1 MHHNTMQETIMDQPM
16 IVSCLLKRLHVPRI
30 TRIDIKQGGGCKASK
45 GEGTVHI
52 CTKCARA
59 NMRPRPFSASL
70 EEIVMATGAENVTFN
85 SQEIGDVDA
94 ISAGILY
101 NSGENV

>member
-1 MHHNTMQETIMDQPM
+1 MYH
-16 IVSCLLKRLHVPRI
+16 VSHVSTSSR
-30 TRIDIKQGGGCKASK
+30 GGYRAST

-70 EEIVMATGAENVTFN
+70 EEIVMATGAENMTFN

-94 ISAGILY
+94 ISGRKR
-101 NSGENV
+101 GELLLQR